1 MKNADKDLERL
12 LHAAARA
19 REEEPTE
26 VPFGFDTR
34 VVALWREGS
43 VPRSG
48 VGGLLGRVALLSAAV
63 LVVSTVAVVREF
75 QQSNEVR
82 DATTNEFAIADSVI
96 QNEFLK

>member
-1 MKNADKDLERL
+1 MKNADKELERL
-12 LHAAARA
+12 LRAAAQA
-19 REEEPTE
+19 RDEEPAE

-43 VPRSG
+43 VPRNG
-48 VGGLLGRVALLSAAV
+48 VSGLLGRMALLSAAV
-63 LVVSTVAVVREF
+63 LVVSTVAAVREL
-75 QQSNEVR
+75 QQSNEVG